1 MTRKDQEMKADIS
14 SKSDLPLP
22 ENPNKTKE
30 KMGQREKGFWDLAG
44 LVQKAQTG
52 QSKKKKQKKKMG
64 QEAGSRPNKQKKKKK
79 NWNRSGAQP
88 IRILPSEP
96 ESTFVNLRGSS
107 EGETPP
113 LNLRG
118 SGDRKI
124 QTESPRFKLR
134 STQVTPSQVTKDPQP
149 RRSSSGSSPLTPRPS
164 TSAATTGSV
173 AATVQDGSTRAGD
186 IEDRD
191 P

>member
-79 NWNRSGAQP
+79 
-88 IRILPSEP
+88 
-96 ESTFVNLRGSS
+96 
-107 EGETPP
+107 
-113 LNLRG
+113 
-118 SGDRKI
+118 
-124 QTESPRFKLR
+124 KL
-134 STQVTPSQVTKDPQP
+134 
-149 RRSSSGSSPLTPRPS
+149 
-164 TSAATTGSV
+164 
-173 AATVQDGSTRAGD
+173 
-186 IEDRD
+186 E
-191 P
+191 